1 MARALGALCRA
12 GGWSYAAI
20 WRSDRRDPRL
30 LTIGECHCEDEARK
44 VVENMVNQVH
54 VVGEGAIGRALISG
68 EYQWISDDTP
78 FSLSQI
84 SDADNLGLFQ
94 GYTWWQHQFLSGIKT
109 IAVVPIPAFGV
120 AQFGSMQKVS
130 ESLEFLD
137 QVKGAVFLTES
148 ISWHP
153 STKDVQTDVLTYN
166 PQFQLNSPCTTD
178 GFVSIKPETENTRLL
193 EDTITVDSV
202 KNFPIASSN
211 SFSGFTSNES
221 CSGLNPHIVAMPVNS
236 KSINNVK
243 VFQSDS
249 NLRHSNISEN
259 AQQLKSTNRPGFSL
273 ASAATSYSSLVNLP
287 RIEHE
292 LSCTPNKLRYCLQ
305 SEKTSSFLDSCTSI
319 FSTDAELK
327 STVFDNDTPFVQ
339 SNAIQEVG
347 TTGSTSYACELNEL
361 PNEIWG
367 EPAGATKPVS
377 KRDNENNGFLE
388 STTFDTVM
396 RDLWDDTA
404 LVAGNT
410 SHFGATGTNSVAGQ
424 ESSDPLSVEE
434 REMFSETIFEELLG
448 FDSNVIPVMAST
460 DPLASSVHSHRE
472 RGTTPRSASRERR
485 SGNGNEGT
493 LASPPC
499 KNQPKTAFLVP
510 RSRPATPSFRELG
523 DYGSVSSCRLPKYNL
538 QDSFSVCNA
547 QVPELI
553 LPPVSC
559 TSENVSIG
567 ASKATPLSL
576 QNLSMDDC
584 GSLNTANSKVSRVK
598 NHDGAKVVKKRARPG
613 ESTRPRPKDRQQ
625 IQERVKE
632 LREIVPNSAKCSI
645 DALLDRTIKHMLFL
659 QGVTKYAEKI
669 KQADEPKMISK
680 DSSAVLN
687 DNSSGVVLKD
697 DPSAGSNGGATW
709 AYEVAGQT
717 MVCPIIV
724 EDLAPPG
731 QMLVEMLCEERG
743 FFLEIADTIRGFGLT
758 ILKGLMELRDGKIMA
773 RFLVEANKNVTRM
786 DIFLSLVQLLQQ
798 NSLNRSSDQLTKV
811 INNGVPSFAEHQ
823 QSPISIPVGLA
834 GR

>member
-1 MARALGALCRA
+1 MAGALGALCRA
-12 GGWSYAAI
+12 GGWSYATI

-44 VVENMVNQVH
+44 VVEKMVNQVH
-54 VVGEGAIGRALISG
+54 VVGEGVIGRALISG

-109 IAVVPIPAFGV
+109 IAVVPIPAFCV

-153 STKDVQTDVLTYN
+153 STKDVQTDVFTYD
-166 PQFQLNSPCTTD
+166 PQFQLNYPSTTD
-178 GFVSIKPETENTRLL
+178 VLVSIKPEPENTRLL
-193 EDTITVDSV
+193 EDTIIVDSL

-211 SFSGFTSNES
+211 HSLHSFNGFTSNES

-243 VFQSDS
+243 AFQSDS
-249 NLRHSNISEN
+249 NLRYNNISEN
-259 AQQLKSTNRPGFSL
+259 AQQLKSTKQPGFSL
-273 ASAATSYSSLVNLP
+273 ASAATSYSNLSNLP

-292 LSCTPNKLRYCLQ
+292 LSCTPNRLRYCLQ
-305 SEKTSSFLDSCTSI
+305 SEKSSSFLDSYTSI

-327 STVFDNDTPFVQ
+327 STVFDNDTPFIQ
-339 SNAIQEVG
+339 SNLIQEVG
-347 TTGSTSYACELNEL
+347 TTGSTSYACELHEL

-367 EPAGATKPVS
+367 ESAGETKPVS
-377 KRDNENNGFLE
+377 KRDNANNGLLE

-396 RDLWDDTA
+396 RDWWDDTA

-410 SHFGATGTNSVAGQ
+410 SHFDATGMNSVAGQ
-424 ESSDPLSVEE
+424 PSSDPLSVEE
-434 REMFSETIFEELLG
+434 RGLLSETIFEKLLG
-448 FDSNVIPVMAST
+448 FDGNVSPVMAST
-460 DPLASSVHSHRE
+460 DPLAR
-472 RGTTPRSASRERR
+472 
-485 SGNGNEGT
+485 
-493 LASPPC
+493 
-499 KNQPKTAFLVP
+499 
-510 RSRPATPSFRELG
+510 
-523 DYGSVSSCRLPKYNL
+523 SVSSCRLP
-538 QDSFSVCNA
+538 
-547 QVPELI
+547 
-553 LPPVSC
+553 
-559 TSENVSIG
+559 
-567 ASKATPLSL
+567 
-576 QNLSMDDC
+576 
-584 GSLNTANSKVSRVK
+584 SLNTANSKVSHVK
-598 NHDGAKVVKKRARPG
+598 NPDGANVVKKRARPG

-659 QGVTKYAEKI
+659 QSVTKYAEKI

-709 AYEVAGQT
+709 AYEVAGRT

-773 RFLVEANKNVTRM
+773 RFLVKANKNVTRM